1 MKYQITKW
9 IAKGIGNLITLV
21 DKLNPKR
28 AKVELLNNL
37 DVDYEKRIIKPTLLQ
52 YLMAL
57 GLLIIGI
64 ASITYLKLFELI
76 FAIINNNLNP
86 AQKGSAYGT
95 ILGSLI
101 GLYFIIYKPLMRL
114 LSEISYSDL
123 MKFLDDKDEK
133 NRVYAGRI
141 LSKEEK
147 QGKWTPKNCLNP
159 L

>member
-21 DKLNPKR
+21 DKLKPKR